1 MITKKEWRI
10 NMNKKKEQLF
20 IDILLK
26 LVNLNKKVILLDP
39 RLAKKIASYL
49 TLLYDLVK
57 EE

>member
-1 MITKKEWRI
+1 
-10 NMNKKKEQLF
+10 MNKKKEQLF

-39 RLAKKIASYL
+39 RLAKKIACYL